1 VSLPEAPPSRDEER
15 EFPPIRIR
23 PSLKRELD
31 ALKPMFGV
39 KSMSDLIEKL
49 IEHYH
54 ETRGR
59 TPSGAGAQGG
69 GGKGGEAM
77 DPEQQVVE
85 AMKMLDGGM
94 NPIEVMENL
103 KIPPDRMMNILNTY
117 NEMREAVGARTDV
130 ADAMTYVLNIFGER
144 IRGGCEKYDEE
155 SGVCTMWYVEEADE
169 IRRRH
174 PSLFKVYARK
184 PRFRVGV
191 HPWVCTLCRR
201 RGVRAA

>member
-1 VSLPEAPPSRDEER
+1 MSKEGQEPQRSPQPVVRLSVSTW
-15 EFPPIRIR
+15 
-23 PSLKRELD
+23 RELD
-31 ALKPMFGV
+31 AIRAGLGLSSPREV
-39 KSMSDLIEKL
+39 IEKL
-49 IEHYH
+49 VEHYMK
-54 ETRGR
+54 TKDLA
-59 TPSGAGAQGG
+59 PSGAGGQGG
-69 GGKGGEAM
+69 GKEGRPL

-94 NPIEVMENL
+94 NPIEVMEHL
-103 KIPPDRMMNILNTY
+103 KITPDRMMSILNTY
-117 NEMREAVGARTDV
+117 NEMKEAVGARTDV
-130 ADAMTYVLNIFGER
+130 ADAMTYVLSLFGER

-184 PRFRVGV
+184 PRFRVGI
-191 HPWVCTLCRR
+191 HPWVCALCRR